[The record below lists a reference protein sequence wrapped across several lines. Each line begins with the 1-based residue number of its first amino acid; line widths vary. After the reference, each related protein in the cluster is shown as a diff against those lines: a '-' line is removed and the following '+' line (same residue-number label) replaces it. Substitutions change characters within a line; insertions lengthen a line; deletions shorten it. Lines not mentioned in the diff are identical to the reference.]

1 MAEGQPS
8 IFQPVKSGVEAV
20 KDWLGE
26 RGWLRGS
33 NANEDFGQAAAELY
47 ALYKD
52 AEDVDTANKGQGP
65 TCKLDG
71 YLDLSQFMA
80 DIRRSLGGWETAQG
94 IKAIEAAAEGRTLIQ
109 SADHRRGR
117 GDD

>member
-1 MAEGQPS
+1 MTEPQPS
-8 IFQPVKSGVEAV
+8 IFQPTKSGVEAV

-26 RGWLRGS
+26 RSWMRGT
-33 NANEDFGQAAAELY
+33 NANEDFGQASAELY

-52 AEDVDTANKGQGP
+52 AEDIDTANQGKGP

-71 YLDLSQFMA
+71 YLDFLQFMA
-80 DIRRSLGGWETAQG
+80 DICRGLGGWETAQG
-94 IKAIEAAAEGRTLIQ
+94 TKAIEAAAEGRTLIQ
-109 SADHRRGR
+109 AADHRRGR